1 MLSVAA
7 LSGVFAG
14 CCGGGELEGVDIPP
28 ETSMINDGVME
39 CVVCTSHVMI
49 TYLGS
54 FSTRSQCLHLL
65 SNNLYSGNKQKKMKK
80 MMRMIIQI
88 IMETIASPESCVMGD
103 L

>member
-14 CCGGGELEGVDIPP
+14 CCGGGELEGVNIPP
-28 ETSMINDGVME
+28 ETSMISDG
-39 CVVCTSHVMI
+39 VCTSHVMI

-65 SNNLYSGNKQKKMKK
+65 SNNLYSGNRQKKIKK